1 MTFGPKNPFTSLEEL
16 KRQMEKGQEIQV
28 DQDGKLHIP
37 DDKEVEQQ
45 LLEGKKVSTVKPQRW
60 F

>member
-1 MTFGPKNPFTSLEEL
+1 MTTFRNPISSLEEL
-16 KRQMEKGQEIQV
+16 KRQMQNGQEVQV

-37 DDKEVEQQ
+37 NSEEVQQ
-45 LLEGKKVSTVKPQRW
+45 QIAEGKQVSKVKPQRW